1 MTNEQ
6 MAITKARAIVIKMQ
20 EAIKVLEELDEKSD
34 LMWDWWSENLLNFTE
49 EQDSEYFELYIKSKE
64 LDKKIKD
71 LA

>member
-6 MAITKARAIVIKMQ
+6 MAIVKARAIVIKMQ
-20 EAIKVLEELDEKSD
+20 ETVKALEELDEKSD

-49 EQDSEYFELYIKSKE
+49 KQDSEYLELYNKSKE
-64 LDKKIKD
+64 LGKKIKD